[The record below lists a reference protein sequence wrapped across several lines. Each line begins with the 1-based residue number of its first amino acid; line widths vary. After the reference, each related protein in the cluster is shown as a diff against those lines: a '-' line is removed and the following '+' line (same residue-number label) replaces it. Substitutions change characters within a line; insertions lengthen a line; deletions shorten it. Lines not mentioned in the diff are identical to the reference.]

1 MSNNEIVPGFD
12 DEKDDS
18 LKIRLQKI
26 EDTEGCL
33 VLYLT
38 GYIDTYNSNYF
49 QKRVAK
55 AIEAG
60 FIKLIFH
67 CSGLNYVSST
77 GIGSF
82 TAFLKA
88 VKPRGGDLVLLEIQP
103 KVYEVFQLLGFSQFF
118 NIKENLDEAVSFF
131 AARGRGG
138 QGRPVPQDLQVPHLQ
153 QEAEGLQG
161 RAASAAPSA
170 RPSSPSTTP
179 ARCSSAEEASH
190 DLAREKL
197 ESYLV
202 KLVPDLPGGGPGTWV
217 VQGRGEGPGE
227 PPRPCSPSPW

>member
-1 MSNNEIVPGFD
+1 MNNDIVPGFD

-26 EDTEGCL
+26 EEIPGCL

-49 QKRVAK
+49 QKRVTK

-60 FIKLIFH
+60 FIRLVFH

-131 AARGRGG
+131 APKGEGP
-138 QGRPVPQDLQVPHLQ
+138 RPDPSP
-153 QEAEGLQG
+153 
-161 RAASAAPSA
+161 RSSSAPSA
-170 RPSSPSTTP
+170 
-179 ARCSSAEEASH
+179 ARS
-190 DLAREKL
+190 
-197 ESYLV
+197 
-202 KLVPDLPGGGPGTWV
+202 
-217 VQGRGEGPGE
+217 
-227 PPRPCSPSPW
+227 

>member
-12 DEKDDS
+12 DDKDES

-26 EDTEGCL
+26 DDTPGCL

-55 AIEAG
+55 AIDTG
-60 FIKLIFH
+60 FNKLIFQ

-88 VKPRGGDLVLLEIQP
+88 VKPKGGDLVLLEIQP

-118 NIKENLDEAVSFF
+118 NIKENLDEAVAFF
-131 AARGRGG
+131 AQKGEEGKGAVFPKIFKCPICSKKLKASRGG
-138 QGRPVPQDLQVPHLQ
+138 RF
-153 QEAEGLQG
+153 
-161 RAASAAPSA
+161 
-170 RPSSPSTTP
+170 
-179 ARCSSAEEASH
+179 RCSECKTI
-190 DLAREKL
+190 LAIDNAGQVFL
-197 ESYLV
+197 
-202 KLVPDLPGGGPGTWV
+202 G
-217 VQGRGEGPGE
+217 
-227 PPRPCSPSPW
+227 